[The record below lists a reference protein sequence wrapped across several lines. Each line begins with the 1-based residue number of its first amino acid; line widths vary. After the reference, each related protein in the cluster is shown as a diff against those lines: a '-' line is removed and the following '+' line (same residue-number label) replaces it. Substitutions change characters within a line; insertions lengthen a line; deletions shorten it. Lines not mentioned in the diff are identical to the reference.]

1 MKPNHSAKITSQFNA
16 PLARVWN
23 ALINPEEIK
32 KYLFGT
38 QAISDWKAGSSLI
51 FKGEWEGKEYMDK
64 GTILA
69 IEPERLFRYTYW
81 SSFSGKPDIPE
92 NYGIVTYELSKVD
105 GFVQLRITQDNIESE
120 EQRKHSE
127 ENWKSVLE
135 SLKSI
140 VEA

>member
-1 MKPNHSAKITSQFNA
+1 MRANYSAKITYMFNA
-16 PLARVWN
+16 PVSKVWN

-38 QAISDWKAGSSLI
+38 QAISDWKVGSPLI
-51 FKGEWEGKEYMDK
+51 FKGEWEGKEYVDK

-81 SSFSGKPDIPE
+81 STFSGKPDIPE
-92 NYGIVTYELSKVD
+92 NYGTVSYELSKID
-105 GFVQLRITQDNIESE
+105 GFTQLQITQDNIESE
-120 EQRKHSE
+120 DQRKHSE
-127 ENWKSVLE
+127 ENWKAVLE
-135 SLKSI
+135 ILKSL